1 MSEDFLP
8 IETNVTIN
16 VQSLFPLN
24 ITIADTTFI
33 LNIDGSWIGDLTEIR
48 KEMTKLKMFDGQFGI
63 MLWLLYRELERDSKG
78 FGKHGN

>member
-1 MSEDFLP
+1 MHEP

-24 ITIADTTFI
+24 VTIANVNFQ
-33 LNIDGSWIGDLTEIR
+33 LNIDGSWTGDLIAVREAMA
-48 KEMTKLKMFDGQFGI
+48 ELKMFDGQFGI